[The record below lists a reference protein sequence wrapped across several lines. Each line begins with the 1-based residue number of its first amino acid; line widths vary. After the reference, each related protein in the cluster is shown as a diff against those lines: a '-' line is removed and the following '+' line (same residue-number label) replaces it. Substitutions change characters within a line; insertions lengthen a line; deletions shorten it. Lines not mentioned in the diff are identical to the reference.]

1 MIPANPLPIMSPVVG
16 TYTLRD
22 ARGNAQIVS
31 TRSSIGDAAKSAWD
45 HALAVVVPGG
55 SIISPAADA
64 IGRAAKDTGAAVT
77 DLAMA
82 ATSGTRSAFFWAS
95 FLILALLGLW
105 ALSTAR
111 NVARGS

>member
-1 MIPANPLPIMSPVVG
+1 MERLLAIGLTNLAVA
-16 TYTLRD
+16 TLL
-22 ARGNAQIVS
+22 AV
-31 TRSSIGDAAKSAWD
+31 
-45 HALAVVVPGG
+45 LAVVVPGG

-64 IGRAAKDTGAAVT
+64 IGRAARETGTAVT
-77 DLAMA
+77 DLATA
-82 ATSGTRSAFFWAS
+82 ATSGTRSAFFWAT